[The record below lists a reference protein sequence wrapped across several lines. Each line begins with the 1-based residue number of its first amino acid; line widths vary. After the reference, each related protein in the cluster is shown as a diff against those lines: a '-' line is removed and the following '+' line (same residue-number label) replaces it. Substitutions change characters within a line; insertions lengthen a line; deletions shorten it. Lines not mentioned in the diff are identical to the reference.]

1 MDKMDKNYIEET
13 KTGKINIAEF
23 ITSAVDP
30 KGYPVDNRF
39 EIAIVGRSNVGK
51 STLINTI
58 TNRRKLA
65 RVSCTPG
72 KTRLINFFLI
82 NDDFYLVDLPGYGYA
97 KVSRVEQAKWG
108 EIVKKYL
115 LNRPQLRS
123 VILLLD
129 IRREPNEDD
138 LLMRKWIKY
147 YGYETIVV
155 TTKGDKVSKADI
167 NRSTSK
173 IKKALEMGEDE
184 IIINFSSVSKIGLD
198 KVIQIVTTK
207 KV

>member
-1 MDKMDKNYIEET
+1 MDEIKKAEIKM
-13 KTGKINIAEF
+13 AEF

-39 EIAIVGRSNVGK
+39 ELAIVGRSNVGK

-65 RVSCTPG
+65 KVSSTPG

-97 KVSRVEQAKWG
+97 KVSKVEQAKWG

-115 LNRPQLRS
+115 LNRPQLKS
-123 VILLLD
+123 VIMLLD
-129 IRREPNEDD
+129 IRRVPNEDD
-138 LLMRKWIKY
+138 ILMRNWIKY
-147 YGYETIVV
+147 YGYELIVV
-155 TTKGDKVSKADI
+155 TTKGDKVSKAEI
-167 NRSTSK
+167 NKNTSM
-173 IKKALEMGEDE
+173 IKKVLELKEDE
-184 IIINFSSVSKIGLD
+184 TIINFSSISKLGLE
-198 KVIQIVTTK
+198 KLIEIVTVK

>member
-1 MDKMDKNYIEET
+1 MDKINIDET
-13 KTGKINIAEF
+13 KIGKINIAEF

-173 IKKALEMGEDE
+173 IKKALNLGEDE